1 MADRRILHYEVQEK
15 IGAGGMGVVHKALDT
30 KLKRVVALKF
40 LSGGL
45 AADPAQRQR
54 FIREAMAASSL
65 DHPNI
70 CTIYEINEAEDGQL
84 FLAMAY
90 YPGETLS
97 QMLRGGPLSLERTLD
112 IAIQV
117 ARALERA
124 HQHGVTHRDIK
135 PANIMITKGMVKVLD
150 FGLAKLA
157 DDAGLTR
164 EGEAMG
170 TVRYMSPE
178 QATGKSV
185 DPRTDIWAV
194 GAVFY
199 EMLTGVAPFTGSTS
213 QGILHAI
220 LTQQVT
226 PVAPQF
232 TNVPPEVDWII
243 AKALAKHT
251 KDRYTEISEM
261 LADLEAIREHRQ
273 PSSARSVSKPLE
285 VAAIAVLPFENLSG
299 DKDNEYFSDGLT
311 EEVINALAQVKG
323 LRVVSRTSSFEFKG
337 KAQDIRKIGE
347 VLKVQT
353 LLEGSVRRIGNRLRV
368 TAQLTEVASGFH
380 IWSHRYDSEMSDVF
394 EIQDQISAAIVDAL
408 KVALPLNSEA
418 VAESHPDTNL
428 EAYQMCLKGRFYW
441 NKKTP
446 AGLEKAHE
454 FFEKALVEDPACALA
469 YSGLADTYT
478 LMAGYGLAPPSEMW
492 PKAKAAA
499 LKAIASNPQLPEPHA
514 ALGSVLT
521 FYDRNWAE
529 AELEFRKALELRPQ
543 FAEAHLRYGF
553 YFMATG
559 RLEQALRRARIAHQL
574 DPLSPSTTAAE
585 TMVLTYMGR
594 SEAAIRRCKEALE
607 MHPYFIELRY
617 VLGMAYQR
625 LGRFDDAIAAFEAGA
640 TISGREPLFLC
651 WLGAAYAD
659 AGRRDQALEILEE
672 LKQRENDG
680 GPPLHLPFAVVYTAL
695 GQKNEAFER
704 LFRAADAF
712 DGLVCYIQIVPTYD
726 SLRDDPRYLEL
737 LTRLG
742 MTPVGD
748 PTATLHFSEDA
759 PAQRA

>member
-1 MADRRILHYEVQEK
+1 MVDRRVLHYEVQEK

-30 KLKRVVALKF
+30 KLKRTVALKF

-45 AADPAQRQR
+45 AADPEQRQR

-97 QMLRGGPLSLERTLD
+97 QMLRGGPLSLERTLA

-135 PANIMITKGMVKVLD
+135 PANIMFTKGMVKVLD

-178 QATGKSV
+178 QATGKFV
-185 DPRTDIWAV
+185 DPRTDIWAM

-199 EMLTGVAPFTGSTS
+199 EMLTGVAPFVGATS
-213 QGILHAI
+213 QGVLHAI
-220 LTQQVT
+220 LTQAVT
-226 PVAPQF
+226 PIAPQF

-243 AKALAKHT
+243 AKALAKNT
-251 KDRYTEISEM
+251 KDRYAQISEM

-273 PSSARSVSKPLE
+273 PSSASGSSVSKPLD
-285 VAAIAVLPFENLSG
+285 AAAMAVLPFENLGG
-299 DKDNEYFSDGLT
+299 DKENEYFSDGLT
-311 EEVINALAQVKG
+311 EEVINALSQVKG

-347 VLKVQT
+347 VLKVQS
-353 LLEGSVRRIGNRLRV
+353 LLEGSVRSIGNRLRV
-368 TAQLTEVASGFH
+368 TAQLTDVATGYH
-380 IWSHRYDSEMSDVF
+380 VWSHRYDREVSDVF
-394 EIQDQISAAIVDAL
+394 EIQDQISAAIVEAL
-408 KVALPLNSEA
+408 KLALPLRTEHSPA
-418 VAESHPDTNL
+418 SHAETNM

-446 AGLEKAHE
+446 AGLEKAQE
-454 FFEKALVEDPACALA
+454 FFESALAEDADCALA

-478 LMAGYGLAPPSEMW
+478 LMAGYGLAPPCEMW

-499 LKAIASNPQLPEPHA
+499 LKAIAANPELPEPHA

-529 AELEFRKALELRPQ
+529 AEMEFRKALELRPQ

-559 RLEQALRRARIAHQL
+559 RLEQALRRARTAHQL
-574 DPLSPSTTAAE
+574 DPLSAATTAAE

-594 SEAAIRRCKEALE
+594 CEAAIRRCKEALE

-625 LGRFDDAIAAFEAGA
+625 LGKFDEAIAAFEAGA

-659 AGRRDQALEILEE
+659 AGRRDQALGILEE
-672 LKQRENDG
+672 LKQREKEG
-680 GPPLHLPFAVVYTAL
+680 GPPLHLPFAVVHTAL
-695 GQKNEAFER
+695 GHKDAAFER
-704 LFRAADAF
+704 LFQAADAF

-726 SLRDDPRYLEL
+726 SLRDDSRYLEL

-742 MTPVGD
+742 MTPVGE
-748 PTATLHFSEDA
+748 PTATLHFSEGA
-759 PAQRA
+759 PS

>member
-1 MADRRILHYEVQEK
+1 MVDRRVLHYEVQEK

-30 KLKRVVALKF
+30 KLQRIVALKF

-54 FIREAMAASSL
+54 FVREAMAASSL

-97 QMLRGGPLSLERTLD
+97 QMLRGGPLTLERTLD

-157 DDAGLTR
+157 DEAGLTR

-178 QATGKSV
+178 QATGKYV

-199 EMLTGVAPFTGSTS
+199 EMLTGVAPFVGATS
-213 QGILHAI
+213 QGVLHAI
-220 LTQQVT
+220 LTQAVT
-226 PVAPQF
+226 PLAPQF
-232 TNVPPEVDWII
+232 TNVPPEVDWVI
-243 AKALAKHT
+243 AKALAKNT
-251 KDRYTEISEM
+251 KERYAQISEM

-273 PSSARSVSKPLE
+273 PSSASGSSVSKPLD
-285 VAAIAVLPFENLSG
+285 VAAMAVLPFENLSG
-299 DKDNEYFSDGLT
+299 DKENEYFSDGLT
-311 EEVINALAQVKG
+311 EEVINALSQIKG

-347 VLKVQT
+347 VLKVQS
-353 LLEGSVRRIGNRLRV
+353 LLEGSVRSIGNRLRV
-368 TAQLTEVASGFH
+368 TAQLTDVATGYH
-380 IWSHRYDSEMSDVF
+380 VWSHRYDREVSDVF
-394 EIQDQISAAIVDAL
+394 EIQDQISAAIVEAL
-408 KVALPLNSEA
+408 KLALPLRTEQSA
-418 VAESHPDTNL
+418 ASHADTNM
-428 EAYQMCLKGRFYW
+428 EAYQMYLKGRFYW

-446 AGLEKAHE
+446 AALEKAQE
-454 FFEKALVEDPACALA
+454 FFESALKEDPECALA

-478 LMAGYGLAPPSEMW
+478 LMAGYGLAPPREMW

-499 LKAIASNPQLPEPHA
+499 LKAIATNPQLPEPHA

-521 FYDRNWAE
+521 FYDHNWAE
-529 AELEFRKALELRPQ
+529 AEMEFRKALELRPQ

-559 RLEQALRRARIAHQL
+559 RLEQALRRARTAHQL
-574 DPLSPSTTAAE
+574 DPLSASTTAAE

-594 SEAAIRRCKEALE
+594 CESAIRRCKEALE

-625 LGRFDDAIAAFEAGA
+625 LGKFDEAIAAFEAGA

-659 AGRRDQALEILEE
+659 AGRREQALEILEE
-672 LKQRENDG
+672 LKQREKVG
-680 GPPLHLPFAVVYTAL
+680 RPSAASAV
-695 GQKNEAFER
+695 R
-704 LFRAADAF
+704 CRAHCA
-712 DGLVCYIQIVPTYD
+712 
-726 SLRDDPRYLEL
+726 
-737 LTRLG
+737 
-742 MTPVGD
+742 
-748 PTATLHFSEDA
+748 
-759 PAQRA
+759 RAKGRGV

>member
-30 KLKRVVALKF
+30 KLKRTVALKF

-45 AADPAQRQR
+45 AADPAQRRR

-261 LADLEAIREHRQ
+261 L
-273 PSSARSVSKPLE
+273 
-285 VAAIAVLPFENLSG
+285 
-299 DKDNEYFSDGLT
+299 
-311 EEVINALAQVKG
+311 
-323 LRVVSRTSSFEFKG
+323 
-337 KAQDIRKIGE
+337 
-347 VLKVQT
+347 
-353 LLEGSVRRIGNRLRV
+353 
-368 TAQLTEVASGFH
+368 
-380 IWSHRYDSEMSDVF
+380 
-394 EIQDQISAAIVDAL
+394 
-408 KVALPLNSEA
+408 
-418 VAESHPDTNL
+418 
-428 EAYQMCLKGRFYW
+428 
-441 NKKTP
+441 
-446 AGLEKAHE
+446 
-454 FFEKALVEDPACALA
+454 
-469 YSGLADTYT
+469 
-478 LMAGYGLAPPSEMW
+478 
-492 PKAKAAA
+492 
-499 LKAIASNPQLPEPHA
+499 
-514 ALGSVLT
+514 
-521 FYDRNWAE
+521 
-529 AELEFRKALELRPQ
+529 
-543 FAEAHLRYGF
+543 
-553 YFMATG
+553 
-559 RLEQALRRARIAHQL
+559 
-574 DPLSPSTTAAE
+574 
-585 TMVLTYMGR
+585 
-594 SEAAIRRCKEALE
+594 
-607 MHPYFIELRY
+607 
-617 VLGMAYQR
+617 
-625 LGRFDDAIAAFEAGA
+625 
-640 TISGREPLFLC
+640 
-651 WLGAAYAD
+651 
-659 AGRRDQALEILEE
+659 
-672 LKQRENDG
+672 
-680 GPPLHLPFAVVYTAL
+680 
-695 GQKNEAFER
+695 
-704 LFRAADAF
+704 
-712 DGLVCYIQIVPTYD
+712 
-726 SLRDDPRYLEL
+726 
-737 LTRLG
+737 
-742 MTPVGD
+742 
-748 PTATLHFSEDA
+748 
-759 PAQRA
+759 

>member
-1 MADRRILHYEVQEK
+1 MVDRRVLHYEVQEK

-30 KLKRVVALKF
+30 KLQRIVALKF

-97 QMLRGGPLSLERTLD
+97 QLLRGGPLTLERTLD

-124 HQHGVTHRDIK
+124 HHHGVTHRDIK

-178 QATGKSV
+178 QATGKYV

-199 EMLTGVAPFTGSTS
+199 EMLTGVAPFVGATS
-213 QGILHAI
+213 QGVLHAI
-220 LTQQVT
+220 LTQAVT
-226 PVAPQF
+226 PIAPQF
-232 TNVPPEVDWII
+232 TNLPPEVDWII
-243 AKALAKHT
+243 AKALAKNT
-251 KDRYTEISEM
+251 KDRYSQMSEM

-273 PSSARSVSKPLE
+273 PSTAPGSSISKPLE

-299 DKDNEYFSDGLT
+299 DKENEYFSDGLT
-311 EEVINALAQVKG
+311 EELINALAQVKG

-347 VLKVQT
+347 ALKVQS
-353 LLEGSVRRIGNRLRV
+353 LLEGSVRSIGNRLRV
-368 TAQLTEVASGFH
+368 TAQLTDVATGYH
-380 IWSHRYDSEMSDVF
+380 VWSHRYDREVSDVF
-394 EIQDQISAAIVDAL
+394 EIQDQISAAIVEAL
-408 KVALPLNSEA
+408 KLALPLRMEPSTT
-418 VAESHPDTNL
+418 SHPDNM

-446 AGLEKAHE
+446 AGLEKAQE
-454 FFEKALVEDPACALA
+454 FFESALAEDPECALA

-478 LMAGYGLAPPSEMW
+478 LMAGYGLAPPREMW

-499 LKAIASNPQLPEPHA
+499 LKAIAANPQLPEPHA

-529 AELEFRKALELRPQ
+529 AEMEFRKALELRPQ

-559 RLEQALRRARIAHQL
+559 RLEQALRRARTAHQL
-574 DPLSPSTTAAE
+574 DPLSASTTAAE

-594 SEAAIRRCKEALE
+594 CEAAIRRCKEALE

-625 LGRFDDAIAAFEAGA
+625 LGRFDEAIAAFEAGA

-651 WLGAAYAD
+651 WLGAAYAE
-659 AGRRDQALEILEE
+659 AGRREQALEILEE
-672 LKQRENDG
+672 LKQREQEG
-680 GPPLHLPFAVVYTAL
+680 GPPLHLPFAVMHIAL
-695 GQKNEAFER
+695 GQKDAAFER
-704 LFRAADAF
+704 LFQAADAF

-726 SLRDDPRYLEL
+726 PLRDDPRYLEL

-742 MTPVGD
+742 MTPVGE
-748 PTATLHFSEDA
+748 PTATLHFSDGA
-759 PAQRA
+759 PR

>member
-1 MADRRILHYEVQEK
+1 MVDRRVLHYEVQEK

-30 KLKRVVALKF
+30 KLKRTVALKF

-45 AADPAQRQR
+45 AADPEQRQR

-135 PANIMITKGMVKVLD
+135 PANIMFTKGMVKVLD

-178 QATGKSV
+178 QATGKFV
-185 DPRTDIWAV
+185 DPRTDIWAM

-199 EMLTGVAPFTGSTS
+199 EMLTGVAPFVGATS
-213 QGILHAI
+213 QGVLHAI
-220 LTQQVT
+220 LTQAVT
-226 PVAPQF
+226 PIAPQF

-243 AKALAKHT
+243 AKALAKNT
-251 KDRYTEISEM
+251 KDRYAQISEM

-273 PSSARSVSKPLE
+273 PSSASGSSVSKPLD
-285 VAAIAVLPFENLSG
+285 AAAMAVLPFENLSG
-299 DKDNEYFSDGLT
+299 DKENEYFSDGLT
-311 EEVINALAQVKG
+311 EEVINALSQVKG

-347 VLKVQT
+347 VLKVQS
-353 LLEGSVRRIGNRLRV
+353 LLEGSVRSIGNRLRV
-368 TAQLTEVASGFH
+368 TAQLTDVATGYH
-380 IWSHRYDSEMSDVF
+380 VWSHRYDREVSDVF
-394 EIQDQISAAIVDAL
+394 EIQDQISAAIVEAL
-408 KVALPLNSEA
+408 KLALPLRTEHSPA
-418 VAESHPDTNL
+418 SHAETNM

-446 AGLEKAHE
+446 AGLEKAQE
-454 FFEKALVEDPACALA
+454 FFESALEEDPDCALA

-478 LMAGYGLAPPSEMW
+478 LMAGYGLAPPCEMW

-499 LKAIASNPQLPEPHA
+499 LKAIAANPA
-514 ALGSVLT
+514 ASGAACGAWLGVN
-521 FYDRNWAE
+521 F
-529 AELEFRKALELRPQ
+529 LRPQ
-543 FAEAHLRYGF
+543 
-553 YFMATG
+553 
-559 RLEQALRRARIAHQL
+559 
-574 DPLSPSTTAAE
+574 
-585 TMVLTYMGR
+585 
-594 SEAAIRRCKEALE
+594 
-607 MHPYFIELRY
+607 
-617 VLGMAYQR
+617 LG
-625 LGRFDDAIAAFEAGA
+625 
-640 TISGREPLFLC
+640 
-651 WLGAAYAD
+651 
-659 AGRRDQALEILEE
+659 
-672 LKQRENDG
+672 
-680 GPPLHLPFAVVYTAL
+680 
-695 GQKNEAFER
+695 
-704 LFRAADAF
+704 
-712 DGLVCYIQIVPTYD
+712 
-726 SLRDDPRYLEL
+726 
-737 LTRLG
+737 
-742 MTPVGD
+742 
-748 PTATLHFSEDA
+748 
-759 PAQRA
+759 